1 MTAIHRSDI
10 RLAAR
15 RRTTARALAQVLC
28 AGVFVLMS
36 AVAVADGS
44 YKLFDVRTAFVHKV
58 DGVYY
63 LNAQVDYTLTDGAL
77 RGLQNGV
84 TMAMEVQ
91 LEVNRVRRFLPDD
104 TVHTLRQRYE
114 LSYQPLSERYLLR
127 NLNSETQ
134 ETFSTVDAAIRSMGV
149 IDELPVLDASLLNPE
164 KRYEIRVRAQLDV
177 RSVSGPIRL
186 LLGWLADWRLR
197 SDWYTWSLGP

>member
-1 MTAIHRSDI
+1 MATIRTNLDARQLTGRHAWRASVALLSLLAIF
-10 RLAAR
+10 LPGAA
-15 RRTTARALAQVLC
+15 A
-28 AGVFVLMS
+28 
-36 AVAVADGS
+36 ADGS
-44 YKLFDVRTAFVHKV
+44 YKLFDVRSAFVHQV

-63 LNAQVDYTLTDGAL
+63 LNARVDYTLTDGAL

-91 LEVNRVRRFLPDD
+91 LEVNHVRRFLPDN

-114 LSYQPLSERYLLR
+114 LSYQPLSQRYLLR

-134 ETFSTVDAAIRSMGV
+134 ETFSTVDSAIRSMGV
-149 IDELPVLDASLLNPE
+149 IDELPVLDAALLDAD

-186 LLGWLADWRLR
+186 LLGWLADWRLK